1 MTVSAGDRLA
11 LMEQLGA
18 AVPGDPLRFLRQK
31 VVEDELT
38 IAELAR
44 ELAWEEEKVR
54 QLLDANRRHLQMA
67 DRTRRLGRSLTVWYR
82 GGAISILTNILAII
96 MGFGIASAWQA
107 RQDELR
113 DLRGQLGVLNPLAQ
127 EVAFNAARAAELSD
141 QPAQC
146 KFDGFNNATWA
157 RLTATAEFALLD
169 PRLYKHLEETY
180 QDLDVATGPT
190 KLRGSACVQQLQR
203 LRQGF
208 GKLKDDMAAS
218 IIAVRTKM
226 FERATEPATAGL
238 VNFVGRM
245 LVVTIGLLLLPGAVY
260 WVMLAS
266 NRFVR

>member
-1 MTVSAGDRLA
+1 MTVPVGDRA
-11 LMEQLGA
+11 ELMKQLGA

-44 ELAWEEEKVR
+44 ELAWEEEKVH
-54 QLLDANRRHLQMA
+54 QLVEANRRHLAMA
-67 DRTRRLGRSLTVWYR
+67 ERTRRLGRALSVWYR

-127 EVAFNAARAAELSD
+127 EVAFNAAHAAELSD
-141 QPAQC
+141 QPSQC
-146 KFDGFNNATWA
+146 KFDGFNNATWG
-157 RLTATAEFALLD
+157 RLTATAEIALLD
-169 PRLYKHLEETY
+169 PKLYKQLEETY

-208 GKLKDDMAAS
+208 EKLQEIMAGS
-218 IIAVRTKM
+218 VVAVRAKM

-238 VNFVGRM
+238 INFVGRM
-245 LVVTIGLLLLPGAVY
+245 LAVTIGLLLLPGLIY
-260 WVMLAS
+260 WVLLAS
-266 NRFVR
+266 NQFVQ

>member
-1 MTVSAGDRLA
+1 MTVAAGDRVT
-11 LMEQLGA
+11 LMEQLSA
-18 AVPGDPLRFLRQK
+18 AVPGDPLLFLRQK

-44 ELAWEEEKVR
+44 ELAWEEEKVHR
-54 QLLDANRRHLQMA
+54 LVEANRRYLQMA
-67 DRTRRLGRSLTVWYR
+67 DRTRRFGRALTVWYR

-113 DLRGQLGVLNPLAQ
+113 DLRGQLGVLNPLAI

-146 KFDGFNNATWA
+146 KFDGFNQATWT
-157 RLTATAEFALLD
+157 RLTATAEIALLD
-169 PRLYKHLEETY
+169 PRLYNQLEETY

-190 KLRGSACVQQLQR
+190 KMRGSACVEQLQR

-208 GKLKDDMAAS
+208 GKLKEDMAAR
-218 IIAVRTKM
+218 ITAVRTMM
-226 FERATEPATAGL
+226 FARAAEPATAGL
-238 VNFVGRM
+238 FNFVGRM
-245 LVVTIGLLLLPGAVY
+245 LAVTVGLLLLPGAVY
-260 WVMLAS
+260 WAMLAS

>member
-1 MTVSAGDRLA
+1 MTVAAGDRVA
-11 LMEQLGA
+11 LMEQLSA
-18 AVPGDPLRFLRQK
+18 AVPGDPLQFLRQK

-44 ELAWEEEKVR
+44 ELAWEEEKVHR
-54 QLLDANRRHLQMA
+54 LVEANRRHLMMA
-67 DRTRRLGRSLTVWYR
+67 DRTRRFGRALNVWYR

-113 DLRGQLGVLNPLAQ
+113 DLRGQLGVLNPLAI

-146 KFDGFNNATWA
+146 KFDGFNQSTWTRLNAS
-157 RLTATAEFALLD
+157 AEIALLD
-169 PRLYKHLEETY
+169 PKLYAQLEAAY
-180 QDLDVATGPT
+180 GDLDVATGFT
-190 KLRGSACVQQLQR
+190 KLRGSACVKQLQL

-208 GKLKDDMAAS
+208 GKLKEDMTARIS
-218 IIAVRTKM
+218 VVRTMM
-226 FERATEPATAGL
+226 FARATEPATAGL
-238 VNFVGRM
+238 FNFVGRM
-245 LVVTIGLLLLPGAVY
+245 LAVTVGLLLLPGAVY
-260 WVMLAS
+260 WAMLAS